1 MTERTV
7 TQAGRDKGRILLW
20 LMILLSV
27 LLLGFVT
34 VFTVRHN
41 PLYSDRDAYGISK
54 YKFIEACKERLHEPA
69 ELSLNLQGQSVPL
82 GQALTQANQLRQG
95 ERAVVETTATPTQ
108 IVQGVQEAA
117 PGQLGLIVPVLI
129 AAGNGEARRPLAQAS
144 MQCLYDRTTA
154 RANVTLGVQ

>member
-20 LMILLSV
+20 LTILLSL
-27 LLLGFVT
+27 LLLGFVM
-34 VFTVRHN
+34 VYTVRHN
-41 PLYSDRDAYGISK
+41 PLYSDRETYGISK

-95 ERAVVETTATPTQ
+95 ERAVVEATATPAQ
-108 IVQGVQEAA
+108 IVQGVQAAA
-117 PGQLGLIVPVLI
+117 PGQLGLILPVVI
-129 AAGNGEARRPLAQAS
+129 AAGNGETRRPLAQAT
-144 MQCLYDRTTA
+144 MQCLYNREA
-154 RANVTLGVQ
+154 GRADVTLGVQ